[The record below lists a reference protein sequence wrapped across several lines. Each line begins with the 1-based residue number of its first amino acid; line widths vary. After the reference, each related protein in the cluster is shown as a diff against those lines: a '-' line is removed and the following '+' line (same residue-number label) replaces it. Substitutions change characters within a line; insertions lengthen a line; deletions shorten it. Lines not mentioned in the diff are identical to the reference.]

1 MNLETRIRLDYL
13 KIKSQINFL
22 SRLCNI
28 TEIFSLNKLF
38 RFSKLIILDRT
49 KTNIILVGYAPYPT
63 KKYIKIKS
71 IFIYI

>member
-13 KIKSQINFL
+13 EIKSQINFL

-38 RFSKLIILDRT
+38 RCSKLIILDRT
-49 KTNIILVGYAPYPT
+49 KTNIILVSYF
-63 KKYIKIKS
+63 
-71 IFIYI
+71 FIRFHYKLLY